1 MSVWVHSLSLVVP
14 KQVLE
19 QRYPGGCDALL
30 VALSSFA
37 RHPRTYCDAD
47 ERLVCMTFRDE
58 GHLAPMRDHLVAAG
72 LTECVDGDFID
83 FACVEPMHGPTAPCK
98 WLMWRIDED
107 GRTIAWHA
115 SGEEGP
121 CWIPSE
127 ANAFEESVP
136 QHELRLA
143 CENGVETWLD
153 FRTGALTWQVLDE
166 GESSGG
172 MPDATDGG
180 DDDAVIDES
189 PCDESVLDELRL
201 DAGHGP
207 ALLRI
212 VAATLR
218 KQTRHVHR
226 LTPTAFGFRARQ
238 SGASYDVI
246 VTAQEETQVVAVY
259 VTHPVHLPASC
270 RAALAEAITRI
281 NWRLGVGS
289 FDLDVDGGTLRYR
302 TAVDVEGG
310 ALVPTMVHN
319 MIGTSLYTM
328 ERFHAAF
335 MRVAWG
341 GMPAREAV
349 AEVEGWEEG

>member
-1 MSVWVHSLSLVVP
+1 
-14 KQVLE
+14 
-19 QRYPGGCDALL
+19 
-30 VALSSFA
+30 
-37 RHPRTYCDAD
+37 
-47 ERLVCMTFRDE
+47 
-58 GHLAPMRDHLVAAG
+58 
-72 LTECVDGDFID
+72 
-83 FACVEPMHGPTAPCK
+83 
-98 WLMWRIDED
+98 
-107 GRTIAWHA
+107 
-115 SGEEGP
+115 
-121 CWIPSE
+121 
-127 ANAFEESVP
+127 
-136 QHELRLA
+136 
-143 CENGVETWLD
+143 
-153 FRTGALTWQVLDE
+153 
-166 GESSGG
+166 

-207 ALLRI
+207 ALMGV

-259 VTHPVHLPASC
+259 VTHPVHLPASS
-270 RAALAEAITRI
+270 RAALAEAIAPHQLAAR
-281 NWRLGVGS
+281 RGE
-289 FDLDVDGGTLRYR
+289 LRPR
-302 TAVDVEGG
+302 RGRRHAALPNRGRRGG

-341 GMPAREAV
+341 GMPHGGGGRGGGLGGGV
-349 AEVEGWEEG
+349 LGQLVRSRGVRPWPHRTVTRPR